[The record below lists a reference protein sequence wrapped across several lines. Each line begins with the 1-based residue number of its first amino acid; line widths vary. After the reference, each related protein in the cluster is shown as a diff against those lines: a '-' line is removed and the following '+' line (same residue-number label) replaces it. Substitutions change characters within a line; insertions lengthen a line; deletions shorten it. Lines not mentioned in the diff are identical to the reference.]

1 MEIKIKLTD
10 EQIQQVMTAVTQELL
25 KGDTSTEKEVEKKT
39 VVRTTP
45 DSQESD
51 VKDVRA
57 GGGKKQIS
65 EEDLDNLNAMMDD
78 GVSMLRACRELDL
91 NYNRI
96 YELVG
101 RKKKVK

>member
-25 KGDTSTEKEVEKKT
+25 KGDTSTEKPKAEKKT
-39 VVRTTP
+39 VVPTTP

-51 VKDVRA
+51 AKDVRA
-57 GGGKKQIS
+57 GGGRKQIS
-65 EEDLDNLNAMMDD
+65 EEDLDNLNAMMDE

-101 RKKKVK
+101 RKKKK